1 MHPPYYAL
9 RANANFYHYKIR
21 ICGLQGVF
29 LFPLIFVIFI
39 KKKHETHTFLST
51 AHTIPMKKNDHL
63 PDFSKLCPPE
73 QNHIGLFFSQQI
85 FFFFLCAIG
94 GFFWEVLFMYLID
107 GHFAK
112 RGFFYGPWL
121 PIYGAGAVLFYLL
134 FGRESSARLTGT
146 CAPERR
152 RLRLTS
158 TPRGAHPHGVFLCN
172 RIPYP
177 IAQKKHPIRVFF
189 LSILVGT
196 SLELLIGWLLD
207 TVWQLR
213 YWDYSSYLL
222 NYKGYIC
229 LWSAIGFG
237 VAGVLWICLLAP
249 IVTWLWLRLSPR
261 FRRNLNALLILLF
274 ILDCAAALIFPNTG
288 YNITFP

>member
-1 MHPPYYAL
+1 MQPSSYTHCGRTPISIIIKYDSSV
-9 RANANFYHYKIR
+9 YKV
-21 ICGLQGVF
+21 VF
-29 LFPLIFVIFI
+29 PFPEIFVIFI

-51 AHTIPMKKNDHL
+51 AHTIPMKKNEHL

-121 PIYGAGAVLFYLL
+121 PIYGAGAVLFYIL
-134 FGRESSARLTGT
+134 FK
-146 CAPERR
+146 
-152 RLRLTS
+152 
-158 TPRGAHPHGVFLCN
+158 V
-172 RIPYP
+172 
-177 IAQKKHPIRVFF
+177 QKKHPIRVFF
-189 LSILVGT
+189 LSIIVGT

-213 YWDYSSYLL
+213 YWDYSGYLL